1 MSGSIQV
8 HVLTHKGAKRPANED
23 ALAVDDWIA
32 ANDLHRPK
40 RFDLDTARPHGV
52 LLADGMGGQPGGEV
66 ASGEAVA
73 FCAARAH
80 AIVDRDDAARLLDDV
95 NAHIYAE
102 MTSGAGARGMGT
114 TLAGAVLRP
123 EGVLLFNVGDSKI
136 YRWRAAEGLIQ
147 VSYDDTP
154 GPRLADGRTAA
165 ETSPMLTQALG
176 GNLHESPVTPHVEAL
191 PLHAGERFLLCS
203 DGLSDLVAP
212 ERLSEILDRSEDDAA
227 AVTAMF
233 EDAMA
238 QGGRDNVSI
247 ALIAVL

>member
-8 HVLTHKGAKRPANED
+8 HVLTHTGAKRSGNED
-23 ALAVDDWIA
+23 ALAVDGWVA
-32 ANDLHRPK
+32 ANDLQAPK
-40 RFDLDTARPHGV
+40 PFDLDASRPHAV

-66 ASGEAVA
+66 ASRAAVA
-73 FCAARAH
+73 FCAERAH
-80 AIVDRDDAARLLDDV
+80 AIVDRQDAARLLDDV

-102 MTSGAGARGMGT
+102 MTSGGGARGMGT

-123 EGVLLFNVGDSKI
+123 KGVLLFNVGDSKI
-136 YRWRAAEGLIQ
+136 YRWRAGEGLIQ

-165 ETSPMLTQALG
+165 ETSPMLSQALG
-176 GNLHESPVTPHVEAL
+176 GNLHETPITPHVEAL
-191 PLHAGERFLLCS
+191 PLHAGDSFLMCS

-212 ERLSEILDRSEDDAA
+212 ERLSEILARSANDAA

-247 ALIAVL
+247 ALIAVR